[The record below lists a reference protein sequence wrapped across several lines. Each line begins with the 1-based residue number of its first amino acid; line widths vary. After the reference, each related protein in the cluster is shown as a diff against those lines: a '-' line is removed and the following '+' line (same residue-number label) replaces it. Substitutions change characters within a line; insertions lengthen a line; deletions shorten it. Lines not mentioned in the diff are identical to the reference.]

1 MKTEEK
7 ILLRS
12 RMLFM
17 EKGISGT
24 QMTEIAESSGINR
37 RTLYRYFPTKEHL
50 VCSLQLRVSR
60 QINDYYNR
68 LSSHLKAQEGAP
80 QLMEFFRLIDFGKL
94 RELFY
99 LQAQFD
105 SHFSGPYPTDALKEE
120 WEELEKPEGKGL
132 YEIIRAGQENGTLR
146 NDMNPAMLYRYLMES
161 FTALADHI
169 ILKRSHLEKDWQG
182 STDFLGIYREGI
194 RKQFI
199 IE

>member
-68 LSSHLKAQEGAP
+68 LSSHLKAPEGAP
-80 QLMEFFRLIDFGKL
+80 QLMEFFRIIDLGKL
-94 RELFY
+94 GDLFY

-105 SHFSGPYPTDALKEE
+105 SHFSGPYPTEALKGEREE
-120 WEELEKPEGKGL
+120 IEKPDGKGL
-132 YEIIRAGQENGTLR
+132 FRIIRAGQENGTLR
-146 NDMNPAMLYRYLMES
+146 KEMSPAMLYQYLMES
-161 FTALADHI
+161 FTALADHV
-169 ILKRSHLEKDWQG
+169 ILKKSHLGKDWQG
-182 STDFLGIYREGI
+182 NTDFLGIYREGI
-194 RKQFI
+194 RKQFV